1 MALEVPPPEA
11 VAAAAPSRTS
21 SLISLAFVI
30 VSVALATTGHFTL
43 KAAMNNIGRI
53 GTAQVSNAADTIMR
67 AAREPLLWLG
77 LALFGVS
84 AIFWLVVLSRVSL
97 SIAYP
102 FAGLSYVV
110 IVVLDRFVLNEPVPN
125 LRWAG
130 VAIIAVGIALIGF
143 STRSV

>member
-21 SLISLAFVI
+21 SLISLAFVV